1 MAVVGDSR
9 KGGSPIDLAEARRR
23 REQASAEPDGT
34 ANGSESRESST
45 SSRPGGDRLAGW
57 RFSDVVAD
65 DILQHHPEATKVVD
79 EPADAD
85 EILRALE
92 QAPYVPAPSVPK
104 GTPRGSAQLAP
115 GQPRKRQKLSA
126 SATRL
131 HRPPVRR
138 WVVGAAVGIAATAAI
153 AILILTAQ
161 PAASG
166 RSPGQPT
173 TEASNAPSIALAG
186 IVSGSF
192 DTLARLHLQLHM
204 RVPHTPPRAPAH
216 KRRTPHTTRRHRTSS
231 SLTYSPS
238 GTDTASHASE
248 PPTTTTSTSYT
259 PASGGQTHVPQTQ
272 PQQPAFGAGG
282 LLGPGSSPNG

>member
-9 KGGSPIDLAEARRR
+9 KGARPIDLAEARRR
-23 REQASAEPDGT
+23 REQVSSEPDGT
-34 ANGSESRESST
+34 ANGAKSHESAT
-45 SSRPGGDRLAGW
+45 SSRPGGDRLGGF
-57 RFSDVVAD
+57 RFSDLVAD
-65 DILQHHPEATKVVD
+65 DILQHRPETTEVAD
-79 EPADAD
+79 EPAAAD

-92 QAPYVPAPSVPK
+92 QTSRVPAPTVPK

-115 GQPRKRQKLSA
+115 GQPRKREKRSA

-131 HRPPVRR
+131 HRSPVRR
-138 WVVGAAVGIAATAAI
+138 WVVGAAVGIAAAAAI

-166 RSPGQPT
+166 RSTGQPT
-173 TEASNAPSIALAG
+173 TEASNGPSIALAG

-204 RVPHTPPRAPAH
+204 RVPRTPPRAPAR
-216 KRRTPHTTRRHRTSS
+216 KRPTPHTTRRHRASS
-231 SLTYSPS
+231 GLTNAPS
-238 GTDTASHASE
+238 SADTASHGTA
-248 PPTTTTSTSYT
+248 PPTTSTSYT
-259 PASGGQTHVPQTQ
+259 PASGGQTHVPHTQ